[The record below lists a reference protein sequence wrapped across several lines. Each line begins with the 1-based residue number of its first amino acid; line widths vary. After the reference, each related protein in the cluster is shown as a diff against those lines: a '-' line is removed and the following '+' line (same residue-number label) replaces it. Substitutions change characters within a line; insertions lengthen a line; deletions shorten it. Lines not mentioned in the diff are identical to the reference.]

1 MYDPVDGNAF
11 ATIIDCEQN
20 SVITDSQ
27 PITCYTSEFFNL
39 STAWVYAQLFSAL
52 ENEATLLGGDAPQ
65 VPVDT
70 SVVGKAV
77 HALNEPLAFQA
88 LKQLS
93 V

>member
-1 MYDPVDGNAF
+1 MYDPVDGNAV

-20 SVITDSQ
+20 SVITNSQ
-27 PITCYTSEFFNL
+27 PITCYTSEYLNL
-39 STAWVYAQLFSAL
+39 RTACVYSQQLSAL
-52 ENEATLLGGDAPQ
+52 ENVATLLVGDAPQ

-70 SVVGKAV
+70 SVEGKAV
-77 HALNEPLAFQA
+77 HALDKPLAFQA